1 MQCRPHYFEGAPWW
15 CPPVFCS
22 APSARA
28 RLRAAAGW
36 CSRAGACRKLCR
48 APVAPVQLA
57 VNKLPARW
65 CGPTAHRSHGQWR
78 RGGHVPRGPGR
89 PRSAYLMQVD
99 GSPSVLHSCHRVWWL
114 MWLPPC
120 RRTGVDPAEAA
131 RATWGWQHGS
141 WPVSMSNSASDAVSR
156 AGARMTAWCSGPPSA
171 PTELGKND
179 GEECRRPGRRGGTR
193 ASGHEGPP
201 RAHGEDGCAGIAA
214 RPVLRGR
221 DPPVRMRC
229 TRCRWYAVSVYWES
243 RWACR
248 RWCGE
253 EVKASWG

>member
-1 MQCRPHYFEGAPWW
+1 MP
-15 CPPVFCS
+15 
-22 APSARA
+22 
-28 RLRAAAGW
+28 
-36 CSRAGACRKLCR
+36 R
-48 APVAPVQLA
+48 AP
-57 VNKLPARW
+57 
-65 CGPTAHRSHGQWR
+65 GR
-78 RGGHVPRGPGR
+78 RE
-89 PRSAYLMQVD
+89 RSAYFNAVR

-120 RRTGVDPAEAA
+120 WRTGVDPAEAA
-131 RATWGWQHGS
+131 RATWGCQHGS
-141 WPVSMSNSASDAVSR
+141 WPVSMSNTASDAVSR

-179 GEECRRPGRRGGTR
+179 GEECRRPGRRGDTR

-229 TRCRWYAVSVYWES
+229 TQCRCVRGVSVLGENS
-243 RWACR
+243 MSLSSMVLEKRSEAS
-248 RWCGE
+248 CG
-253 EVKASWG
+253 

>member
-1 MQCRPHYFEGAPWW
+1 
-15 CPPVFCS
+15 
-22 APSARA
+22 
-28 RLRAAAGW
+28 
-36 CSRAGACRKLCR
+36 
-48 APVAPVQLA
+48 
-57 VNKLPARW
+57 
-65 CGPTAHRSHGQWR
+65 
-78 RGGHVPRGPGR
+78 
-89 PRSAYLMQVD
+89 MQVD

-141 WPVSMSNSASDAVSR
+141 WPVSMSNTASDAVSR

-179 GEECRRPGRRGGTR
+179 GEECRRRPGRRGDTR

-221 DPPVRMRC
+221 DPPVRMRRTRRRC
-229 TRCRWYAVSVYWES
+229 TRCRCIGKVDELVVDGV
-243 RWACR
+243 
-248 RWCGE
+248 GE
-253 EVKASWG
+253 EVRQLGVTGPRCEASSGTNRRCCFALCCQQGIS